1 MEPELHLHVLAS
13 GSGGNATVIEGPAW
27 SVLVDCG
34 ISRREL
40 MRRADAEGV
49 DLGRVRAVLL
59 THEHIDHTKGL
70 EVLSRH
76 FDGAFVSTAGTVGA
90 RRGLAELPWTL
101 VDHDETFAIAGTGIV
116 VRAFPT
122 SHDVADPMGFRFS
135 AVDADGEELDAI
147 GYCTD
152 TGYLTDEAAYAL
164 RGCRIL
170 GLEANHDV
178 AMLRD
183 GDYPGFLKARVG
195 SDRGHLSNAQAAE
208 ALPDL
213 VTDETETVVALHL
226 SEHNNRPSV
235 CVRTLAAAVGAE
247 PISLTEARTPDGR
260 LTVCCASQDVPIS
273 VW

>member
-1 MEPELHLHVLAS
+1 MTPELHLHVLAS
-13 GSGGNATVIEGPAW
+13 GSGGNATVIAGPAG

-59 THEHIDHTKGL
+59 THEHVDHTKGL
-70 EVLSRH
+70 EVLSRN
-76 FDGAFVSTAGTVGA
+76 FDGVFVSTAGTVGA
-90 RRGLAELPWTL
+90 RRGLADLPWTL
-101 VDHDETFAIAGTGIV
+101 VDHDETFAIANTGIV

-195 SDRGHLSNAQAAE
+195 GDRGHLSNAQAAE

-213 VTDETETVVALHL
+213 VTDETETIVALHL
-226 SEHNNRPSV
+226 SENNNRPSV

-247 PISLTEARTPDGR
+247 PVGLTEARTPDGR
-260 LTVCCASQDVPIS
+260 LTVCCASQDVPLS

>member
-1 MEPELHLHVLAS
+1 MTPELHLHVLAS
-13 GSGGNATVIEGPAW
+13 GSGGNATVIAGPAG

-90 RRGLAELPWTL
+90 RRGLADLPWTL
-101 VDHDETFAIAGTGIV
+101 VDHDETFAIANTGIV

-135 AVDADGEELDAI
+135 AVDADGEETDAI

-152 TGYLTDEAAYAL
+152 TGYLTDEAMCAL

-183 GDYPGFLKARVG
+183 GDYPG
-195 SDRGHLSNAQAAE
+195 
-208 ALPDL
+208 L
-213 VTDETETVVALHL
+213 VTDETETIVALHL
-226 SEHNNRPSV
+226 SENNNRPSV

-247 PISLTEARTPDGR
+247 PVGLTEARTPDGR
-260 LTVCCASQDVPIS
+260 LTVCCASQDVPLS